1 MKNKLY
7 QTTPKCILALGCI
20 MVVTSIILAACG
32 TANKSASQDHGNKT
46 VQTEPSHSTYTQTNS
61 NDLIDFG
68 SSNFKKLSKKFQSLA
83 NNNTQKN
90 STINIIQLGDSHTAS
105 DTLTGILRKQLQQQF
120 GDAGIGWITPMNV
133 SGQRHG
139 LVNFQSSKWQLT
151 SSRTSKNADFPM
163 GGYLATPTEAGAQI
177 NLTPR
182 QPSNERWQV
191 KLIVKSPSQSP
202 LTLSDSGNQSITLSP
217 KKASNAWQEVEAEVS
232 LPLTI
237 TANAAY
243 QTQLGGIW
251 LTKKNASGVTMSPIG
266 TNGIQQTN
274 WRLWS
279 DQWTEQL
286 ANSNA
291 DLVILAYGT
300 NEAFNSNLDVTDM
313 ENALRLGIRMVKNS
327 LPDATILIIGAP
339 DSMRS
344 KASRDLTCEQRQ
356 PAMLQQVK
364 QAQLRVAQQEK
375 TLYWDWQKAMG
386 GDCSILQWQQEGL
399 AARDLVHFSNSG
411 YQKSAEI
418 LYNDLM
424 SLAGIK
430 KKSY

>member
-1 MKNKLY
+1 
-7 QTTPKCILALGCI
+7 
-20 MVVTSIILAACG
+20 
-32 TANKSASQDHGNKT
+32 
-46 VQTEPSHSTYTQTNS
+46 
-61 NDLIDFG
+61 
-68 SSNFKKLSKKFQSLA
+68 
-83 NNNTQKN
+83 
-90 STINIIQLGDSHTAS
+90 
-105 DTLTGILRKQLQQQF
+105 
-120 GDAGIGWITPMNV
+120 MNV

>member
-1 MKNKLY
+1 
-7 QTTPKCILALGCI
+7 

-32 TANKSASQDHGNKT
+32 TNSSSAGTNKPNKSAKIETNHT
-46 VQTEPSHSTYTQTNS
+46 TYAQTNS

-68 SSNFKKLSKKFQSLA
+68 AQNFKKLSKKFQSLA
-83 NNNTQKN
+83 NNNAKN
-90 STINIIQLGDSHTAS
+90 GTTINIIQLGDSHTAS
-105 DTLTGILRKQLQQQF
+105 DTLTGTLRKQLQREF

-139 LVNFQSSKWQLT
+139 LVNFQSSKWQLI
-151 SSRTSKNADFPM
+151 SSRTVKNADFPM

-177 NLTPR
+177 TLTPR
-182 QPSNERWQV
+182 QASFEPWRV

-202 LTLSDSGNQSITLSP
+202 LTLTDATNQSITLSP
-217 KKASNAWQEVEAEVS
+217 KKASNGWQEVEAEVN

-237 TANAAY
+237 TANSAY
-243 QTQLGGIW
+243 ETQLGGIW
-251 LTKKNASGVTMSPIG
+251 LTKKNTSGVTISPIG

-300 NEAFNSNLDVTDM
+300 NEAFNSNLDVADM
-313 ENALRLGIRMVKNS
+313 ENALRLGVKMVKRS

-344 KASRDLTCEQRQ
+344 KASRDLSCEQRQ

-411 YQKSAEI
+411 YQRSAEI

-430 KKSY
+430 KKPY